1 MRLGKFKGGPSNS
14 LPKTSVFLNAWK
26 VEMTSAAV
34 ILGGVAFH
42 AAIAMSGIASKRG
55 VLPKHE
61 ISKSSAKAP
70 TFLLVVHGYMISAK
84 EPQVL
89 I

>member
-1 MRLGKFKGGPSNS
+1 
-14 LPKTSVFLNAWK
+14 
-26 VEMTSAAV
+26 MTSAAV
-34 ILGGVAFH
+34 IEGGAAFH

-70 TFLLVVHGYMISAK
+70 TFL
-84 EPQVL
+84 VL
-89 I
+89 WFL